1 MMKTLSWNC
10 RGIGHPS
17 KVVALK
23 DFIYCEKPGIFLLHE
38 TKQSLQDMTKI
49 IEHNKQYNGSI
60 SESRGAFEGI
70 ATIWNQNI
78 WNYKSEIIN

>member
-1 MMKTLSWNC
+1 
-10 RGIGHPS
+10 
-17 KVVALK
+17 
-23 DFIYCEKPGIFLLHE
+23 
-38 TKQSLQDMTKI
+38 MTKI